1 MVRVSKGLPSSSN
14 DNSLLHMANQPWQ
27 ARHMNKPLIGIS
39 TCLLGEQVR
48 YDGGHQLDRY
58 LRDVLGN
65 FVDYEP
71 VCPEVECGMPIPRE
85 SLRLVGSVEKPR
97 LITRKSGEDHTKQ
110 MQDWA
115 KGRLEALRE
124 KPLCGYVFK
133 AKSPSSGMERVRV
146 YPIGGGQAVK
156 KGVGVWARAFIDE
169 FPYLPVEEDGRL
181 HDPVLRENFIER
193 IFVVHRWRLLCEER
207 LALGKLVDFHTRH
220 KLLLLAHSQSHYRQM
235 GRLVAH
241 GKEKPLKELY
251 DQYFIELM
259 TALKLRAT
267 VKKHVNVLSHVQGYF
282 KKLLTA
288 DEKQEAVELIS
299 SYQQGLVPLIVPITL
314 LNHYV
319 RKYDEKYLKQQ
330 LYLNPHPAE
339 LKLRNH
345 C

>member
-1 MVRVSKGLPSSSN
+1 MLFKT
-14 DNSLLHMANQPWQ
+14 WQ
-27 ARHMNKPLIGIS
+27 ARLMKKPLLGIS

-58 LRDVLGN
+58 LRDHLGK

-85 SLRLVGSVEKPR
+85 SLRLVGAVEEPR

-110 MQDWA
+110 MKDWA
-115 KGRLEALRE
+115 KGRLQLLR
-124 KPLCGYVFK
+124 KLPLCGFVFK

-146 YPIGGGQAVK
+146 YPEEGGQAVK
-156 KGVGVWARAFIDE
+156 KGVGIWARAFMEE
-169 FPYLPVEEDGRL
+169 FPFLPTEEDGRL

-193 IFVVHRWRLLCEER
+193 IFVVYRWRELCEGR
-207 LALGKLVDFHTRH
+207 KSLGKLVDFHTCH
-220 KLLLLAHSQSHYRQM
+220 KLLILAHSQSHYRQL

-241 GKEKPLKELY
+241 GKEKPMGELFKE
-251 DQYFIELM
+251 YFEILM

-267 VKKHVNVLSHVQGYF
+267 VKKHVNVLNHVQGYF
-282 KKLLTA
+282 KKVLTA
-288 DEKQEAVELIS
+288 DEKQESVELIGR
-299 SYQQGLVPLIVPITL
+299 YQQGLVPLIVPITL

-319 RKYDEKYLKQQ
+319 RKYDEQYLKKQW
-330 LYLNPHPAE
+330 YLNAHPAE